1 MPLPM
6 VMLGAGGHAKVL
18 LDLVQSLGQQV
29 AAVCD
34 PALASGGVTQWR
46 GVNVIGDD
54 QAVFGLKPDEC
65 CLINGLGS
73 FPGQHLRFLLHD
85 KFTQQGYRF
94 ATLIHPSAVIGGG
107 VVLGEGAQVMAGAV
121 VQADAAIGAG
131 AIINTGALVDHDC
144 RVGDHCHI
152 APGAVVCGG
161 VSLGQRVHV
170 GTGAKI
176 VQGVSVGEH
185 SVVGAGAVVLR
196 DIPRRHKVLG
206 AALRA
211 AVEIEEDY

>member
-1 MPLPM
+1 MAVPM

-18 LDLVQSLGQQV
+18 LDLVQALGQQV
-29 AAVCD
+29 VAVCD
-34 PALASGGVTQWR
+34 PALASGGVTDWR
-46 GVNVIGDD
+46 GVKVIGDD
-54 QAVFGLKPDEC
+54 QAVFGFKPDEC
-65 CLINGLGS
+65 RLINGLGS
-73 FPGQHLRFLLHD
+73 LPGQALRFVLHE
-85 KFTQQGYRF
+85 KFTQQGYQF
-94 ATLIHPSAVIGGG
+94 ATLVHPSAVIGGG
-107 VVLGEGAQVMAGAV
+107 VTLGQGAQIMAGAV
-121 VQADAAIGAG
+121 VQADADIGAG
-131 AIINTGALVDHDC
+131 TILNTGALVDHDC

-161 VSLGQRVHV
+161 VSLGRRVHV

-206 AALRA
+206 AAPRA
-211 AVEIEEDY
+211 AVEIEEDH